1 MAISESVSCRKVKR
15 RKKLSTEDKV
25 FYVFIYTFFALFA
38 IVIAFPLIH
47 ILALSLNER
56 YDAVLG
62 GIYLLPREW
71 SLDNYRIILEEH
83 PGFISGAVCTVARTL
98 IGTFTGLVADTFL
111 AYILSRRKFLFKSG
125 LSLFWIIAMF
135 IHGSIIPIV
144 PVFVLYRY
152 LHLTR
157 SFWVYIIPGMV
168 NVVYVMAMR
177 TYMQN
182 IPDSLEEASQL
193 EGAGYIRVFWIII
206 SPLCKPIYASVA
218 LFIAAYHWNSWV
230 DTLCY
235 NRLDQEYTTMPF
247 ELVKFFLELRY
258 QGQNMFRGR
267 AYTPA
272 AVVAAATVLAM
283 LPILVIS
290 PFFQKYYVSGL
301 KIGGVKE

>member
-1 MAISESVSCRKVKR
+1 
-15 RKKLSTEDKV
+15 
-25 FYVFIYTFFALFA
+25 
-38 IVIAFPLIH
+38 
-47 ILALSLNER
+47 
-56 YDAVLG
+56 
-62 GIYLLPREW
+62 
-71 SLDNYRIILEEH
+71 
-83 PGFISGAVCTVARTL
+83 
-98 IGTFTGLVADTFL
+98 
-111 AYILSRRKFLFKSG
+111 
-125 LSLFWIIAMF
+125 MF

-144 PVFVLYRY
+144 PVFILYRH
-152 LHLTR
+152 LHLIH

-193 EGAGYIRVFWIII
+193 EGAGYIRVFWSIV

-235 NRLDQEYTTMPF
+235 NRIDQEYSTMPY
-247 ELVKFFLELRY
+247 ELVKFFYEQIY
-258 QGQNMFRGR
+258 KAQNTNTFRGR
-267 AYTPA
+267 SYTPE
-272 AVVAAATVLAM
+272 AVIAAATVLAM

-290 PFFQKYYVSGL
+290 QFFKKYYVSGL